1 MAQFSVNAS
10 RFDPY
15 KNFKFR
21 VKWDGKYVAGISKV
35 SGLKRTT
42 EVVEHREGGD
52 PSTSRKSPGRVK
64 FEAITLERGVTHD
77 VEFEQWANKVWNFGS
92 GLGAEVSLKDFR
104 KDLIVELYNEAGQIV
119 LAYKVFRAWV
129 SEYQALPDL
138 DANANAV
145 AIQTLKL
152 ENEGWE
158 RDYAVV
164 EPSEPSFTEP

>member
-1 MAQFSVNAS
+1 MAQFSVNAT

-35 SGLKRTT
+35 GALKRST
-42 EVVEHREGGD
+42 EPVEHREGGD
-52 PSTSRKSPGRVK
+52 PSTSRKY
-64 FEAITLERGVTHD
+64 EAITLERGVTHD
-77 VEFEQWANKVWNFGS
+77 TEFEKWANKVWNFGS

-104 KDLIVELYNEAGQIV
+104 KDLIIEVYNEAGQLA
-119 LAYKVFRAWV
+119 LAYKVFRCWV

-145 AIQTLKL
+145 AIQHLKL

-158 RDYAVV
+158 RDYDVS
-164 EPSEPSFTEP
+164 EPSEPSFTEPV

>member
-1 MAQFSVNAS
+1 MAQFTVNAT

-21 VKWDGKYVAGISKV
+21 VKWDGHYVAGISKV
-35 SGLKRTT
+35 GALKRST

-52 PSTSRKSPGRVK
+52 PSTSRKSPGRTK
-64 FEAITLERGVTHD
+64 YEAITLERGVTHD
-77 VEFEQWANKVWNFGS
+77 LDFEAWANKVWHVNA

-104 KDLIVELYNEAGQIV
+104 KDLILEVYNEAGQLAI
-119 LAYKVFRAWV
+119 AYKIFRCWV
-129 SEYQALPDL
+129 SEYQALPDF

-145 AIQTLKL
+145 AIQHIKL

-158 RDYAVV
+158 RDGEVP
-164 EPSEPSFTEP
+164 EPTERTLAA